1 MEKREPQRGGD
12 LGCAQVT
19 VDPGQDRVEAAQLSL
34 RVEAEDRVG
43 KRLRTG
49 AEHGEPSPEVLAH
62 GGIERERAG
71 EIDVRGLRGRL
82 VQLVAPPAAIE
93 AGGTAKGTPGGHDV
107 AARVG
112 PFPDQ
117 LLGSERPAAGRATC
131 REPLGDPGAQA
142 GRAERRGADG
152 LEGGVEVPQI
162 GRPNHHVGQ
171 EPGERR
177 GLDRER
183 APAQR
188 QGRPGHPA
196 TPPGKV
202 HHHVVRLAARL
213 DRGGQGGVGMGRG
226 EPVEG
231 GQGHRGRHPRG

>member
-1 MEKREPQRGGD
+1 VEKREPQRGGD

-71 EIDVRGLRGRL
+71 EVDVRGLRGRL

-93 AGGTAKGTPGGHDV
+93 TGGTPKGTPRGHHV
-107 AARVG
+107 ATRGG

-117 LLGSERPAAGRATC
+117 LLG
-131 REPLGDPGAQA
+131 
-142 GRAERRGADG
+142 
-152 LEGGVEVPQI
+152 
-162 GRPNHHVGQ
+162 
-171 EPGERR
+171 GERS
-177 GLDRER
+177 
-183 APAQR
+183 
-188 QGRPGHPA
+188 GRRSGNVSR
-196 TPPGKV
+196 T
-202 HHHVVRLAARL
+202 AR
-213 DRGGQGGVGMGRG
+213 
-226 EPVEG
+226 
-231 GQGHRGRHPRG
+231 